1 MSQRCRSRGGSRR
14 ITFRL
19 DRATGAQS
27 LFVARLVVARLVVAR
42 LVVARLVVA
51 RLVVVVIEMFFSM
64 RRWPS
69 TNQNLAAR
77 TCGD

>member
-42 LVVARLVVA
+42 LVVARLVV
-51 RLVVVVIEMFFSM
+51 VVIEMFFSM